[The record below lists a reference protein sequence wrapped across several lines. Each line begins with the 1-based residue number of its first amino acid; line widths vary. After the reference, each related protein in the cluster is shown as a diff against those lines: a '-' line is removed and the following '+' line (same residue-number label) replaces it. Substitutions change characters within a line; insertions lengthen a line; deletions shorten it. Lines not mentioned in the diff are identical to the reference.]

1 MSETPEIVS
10 IGQCLQQLTM
20 RKVKPT
26 EALYLMIGC
35 HDWITAER
43 ARHLISRSSLLDLS
57 WDAYIIDD
65 NHVKELGGIYMF
77 GPDRRAYRVFELD

>member
-1 MSETPEIVS
+1 MSESPEIVS

-35 HDWITAER
+35 HNWITAER

-57 WDAYIIDD
+57 SDAYIIDD
-65 NHVKELGGIYMF
+65 NHVKESGGIYMY
-77 GPDRRAYRVFELD
+77 GPDHRAYRVFELD